1 MFVSEK
7 QVEIRYADTDQM
19 GVVYHANYV
28 IWMEIGRTQLIRD
41 LGYDY
46 TKLEEMGI
54 VSPVIELNVQY
65 KKAMRYGQVATV
77 RTWVEQHDK
86 LRTTYRYEIL
96 HEDGSVAATGTT
108 VNILVTKENFRPV
121 PLRKIDPD
129 WDAKYHEIARTKK
142 G

>member
-7 QVEIRYADTDQM
+7 EVEIRYADTDQM

-86 LRTTYRYEIL
+86 LRTTYGYEIL

>member
-46 TKLEEMGI
+46 TKLEEI
-54 VSPVIELNVQY
+54 VLKNSTSD
-65 KKAMRYGQVATV
+65 R
-77 RTWVEQHDK
+77 
-86 LRTTYRYEIL
+86 
-96 HEDGSVAATGTT
+96 
-108 VNILVTKENFRPV
+108 
-121 PLRKIDPD
+121 
-129 WDAKYHEIARTKK
+129 
-142 G
+142 